1 MKKLIA
7 FLQKLRIAQI
17 LAIFLISLSL
27 LITTAC
33 NNGDTRGVRP
43 SNPMVQ
49 AGGQNNPY
57 KAGGDDY
64 TNYRMSADPE
74 VKAKTTESQ
83 GDRAA
88 STQQNH
94 ADLLISGRLIAAG
107 IDSSASDLLY
117 PGSDAVDTQDPAIG
131 PDRDSPLQSDVD
143 EFPKQRQP
151 IMNPDPDARIPQR
164 AAEAFTDS
172 SSFLEDT
179 LDQALERPEM
189 QANPAMHE

>member
-1 MKKLIA
+1 MKKLIN
-7 FLQKLRIAQI
+7 FFQKLRIAQI
-17 LAIFLISLSL
+17 LTIFLVSLSIL
-27 LITTAC
+27 VTTAC
-33 NNGDTRGVRP
+33 NNGDVRGARP
-43 SNPMVQ
+43 SNPAVQ

-57 KAGGDDY
+57 KAGGDNY
-64 TNYRMSADPE
+64 TGYRMSADPE
-74 VKAKTTESQ
+74 VKAKTESQ

-88 STQQNH
+88 STQKNR
-94 ADLLISGRLIAAG
+94 ADLLISGQLIAAG

-131 PDRDSPLQSDVD
+131 PDRDSPLQNDVD
-143 EFPKQRQP
+143 QFPKQRQP
-151 IMNPDPDARIPQR
+151 IMNPDLDARIPQR

-172 SSFLEDT
+172 STFLEDT